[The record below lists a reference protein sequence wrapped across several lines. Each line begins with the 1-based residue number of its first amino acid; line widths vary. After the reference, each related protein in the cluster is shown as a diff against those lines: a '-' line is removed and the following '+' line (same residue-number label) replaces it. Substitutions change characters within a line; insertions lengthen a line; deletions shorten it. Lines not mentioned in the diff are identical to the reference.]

1 MKQFTRLRNMTKG
14 DVHRKW
20 VKQSEKEREGAG
32 ETAVLTKTV
41 SYEAFKGWTQ

>member
-1 MKQFTRLRNMTKG
+1 MTKG
-14 DVHRKW
+14 DVQEVGEAAQKKR
-20 VKQSEKEREGAG
+20 VGGAG

>member
-1 MKQFTRLRNMTKG
+1 MY
-14 DVHRKW
+14 RKW
-20 VKQSEKEREGAG
+20 VKQLRKREWEGAG